1 MTLSFNTRAKT
12 LYFRINSGVRGCSKR
27 FSTGIKTTGC
37 MFDPDRQRFI
47 DRSEHAIR
55 MNAKIKDIT
64 NRFEE
69 LVKSGA
75 SYDEATVKML
85 EPKNEEPDNSKLML
99 VDFMAS
105 KFSDIERGERSKRKT
120 PFAEESVLS
129 YRSAFRFYKKF
140 VDDVGNDI
148 NLYDV
153 DLYSKKTREE
163 RVAAANKVHDVM
175 FELLDWMIQL
185 GLKPNTQK
193 HYINMTNRYIKM
205 AEQEHMI
212 SVPKE
217 SPPPGEE
224 FPIVTLPMDF
234 MAGFVSDS
242 FGMYE
247 QIPHK
252 FKWLYEASLIILNT
266 TFRIKDVMSLKH
278 SDFVVKP
285 DGNIGVRHIA
295 SKRKKSVTVPIPRYI
310 YDMVTAN
317 YKEYGNIYT
326 YSDELK
332 PIQTN
337 YQDYVQELFAM
348 YEPLHIE
355 HSVQR
360 MTPDQRG
367 VVTETRPYY
376 KFITAHA
383 LRRTA
388 ITAML
393 ISGVPEMQVK
403 IASGHTH
410 DSAAFKKYVDYVEAT
425 FNTEITSFQ
434 EKLFGANLYGLRE
447 KNSFELA
454 L

>member
-1 MTLSFNTRAKT
+1 MTISFFVRVNTV
-12 LYFRINSGVRGCSKR
+12 YFRVNSGTRGRGRKI
-27 FSTGIKTTGC
+27 STGIKSTGC
-37 MFDPDRQRFI
+37 TFDTARQRFI

-55 MNAKIKDIT
+55 MNARIKDIS
-64 NRFEE
+64 NRFDE
-69 LVKSGA
+69 LVKQGVD
-75 SYDEATVKML
+75 YDSILDKVLISKDEKP
-85 EPKNEEPDNSKLML
+85 EPGKLML
-99 VDFMAS
+99 VDYMAS
-105 KFSDIERGERSKRKT
+105 KFADIERGERSRRKT

-129 YRSAFRFYKKF
+129 YRSSFRFYKKF
-140 VDDVGNDI
+140 VESTGSDI

-163 RVAAANKVHDVM
+163 RVDAANKVHDVM
-175 FELLDWMIQL
+175 YQLLDWMIEL
-185 GLKPNTQK
+185 GMKPNTQK

-205 AEQEHMI
+205 AESEHMI

-234 MAGFVSDS
+234 MASFVSDS

-247 QIPHK
+247 RLPHK
-252 FKWLYEASLIILNT
+252 YKWLYEASLIILNT
-266 TFRIKDVMSLKH
+266 TFRIKDVMSLKY
-278 SDFVVKP
+278 SDFVVRP

-295 SKRKKSVTVPIPRYI
+295 SKRKKSVTVPIPRYL
-310 YDMVTAN
+310 YDMVTRN
-317 YKEYGNIYT
+317 YNKYGHIYT
-326 YSDELK
+326 YSEDIK

-337 YQDYVQELFAM
+337 YQDYVQELFAL
-348 YEPLHIE
+348 YEPLRIE
-355 HSVQR
+355 YSVQR
-360 MTPDQRG
+360 MTPDQRDTI
-367 VVTETRPYY
+367 TETKPYY

-403 IASGHTH
+403 FASGHTH